1 MCFLHK
7 FQIMNDFR
15 QNTVTEPELNT
26 GRMRSEMRR
35 RWLYILPAVFI
46 TYSLAY
52 LDRANYG
59 FGAAAGLARTLH
71 ISDSRS
77 ALLGALFFLG
87 YFLFQVPG
95 AAYARRR
102 SARRLIFAALVSW
115 GILASLTG
123 IIRNFWLLA
132 FDRLLLGIAESF
144 ILPAMLILL
153 TNWFTRAERS
163 RTNTLLLLGNPVTV
177 LWMSAATGYLIRAI
191 GWQMTFIVEGVPAL
205 VWAVLWLV
213 IIRDRPEDASWMSPD
228 TCGELR
234 QQLERE
240 QWLIPQVANM
250 ESALRNPNVI
260 WLCVQY
266 FFWSLG
272 VYGFVLWLPS
282 VIQKGAARGIAI
294 TGLLGGVPYLLAIIL
309 MLLVSYYSDRSFRRK
324 RFVWPFLLIAGVSLF
339 GSYMTSAHSFWWAYG
354 FLIIAGSA
362 MYAPYGPFFAIV
374 PEMLS
379 KNVAGEV
386 TALINSCGALGGFV
400 GIWMVGLLTAHT
412 GNSRAGFLLMSISL
426 ILSGIIILCLR
437 GASNDTLATL
447 PLDVETI

>member
-1 MCFLHK
+1 MK
-7 FQIMNDFR
+7 TVM
-15 QNTVTEPELNT
+15 QNPAKAPIHGIVRTQ
-26 GRMRSEMRR
+26 SEMRR

-52 LDRANYG
+52 VDRANYG
-59 FGAAAGLARTLH
+59 FGAAAGLAQTLH
-71 ISDSRS
+71 ISNSRS

-102 SARRLIFAALVSW
+102 SARRLIFFALVSW

-123 IIRNFWLLA
+123 VIRNFWLLA
-132 FDRLLLGIAESF
+132 FDRLLLGAAESF

-177 LWMSAATGYLIRAI
+177 LWMSAATGYLIHAV
-191 GWQMTFIVEGVPAL
+191 GWQMTFVIEGLPSI
-205 VWAVLWLV
+205 LWGVAWLI
-213 IIRDRPEDASWMSPD
+213 IIRDRPQQAAWMSED
-228 TCGELR
+228 TCAQLS

-250 ESALRNPNVI
+250 ESALRNPSVI
-260 WLCVQY
+260 WLCIQY
-266 FFWSLG
+266 FFWSVG

-282 VIQKGAARGIAI
+282 VVQKGAARGIAI
-294 TGLLGGVPYLLAIIL
+294 TGLLSGVPYLLAIVL
-309 MLLVSYYSDRSFRRK
+309 MLLVSHYSDRSFRRK
-324 RFVWPFLLIAGVSLF
+324 RFVWPFLMLAGACLL
-339 GSYMTSAHSFWWAYG
+339 GSYLTAAHSFWSAYA
-354 FLIIAGSA
+354 FLVLAGSC
-362 MYAPYGPFFAIV
+362 MYAPYGPFFAII

-386 TALINSCGALGGFV
+386 TALVNSCGALGGFV
-400 GIWMVGLLTAHT
+400 GIWFVGLLDAHT

-426 ILSGIIILCLR
+426 IIASIIVLCLR
-437 GASNDTLATL
+437 GATNNTLATL
-447 PLDVETI
+447 PIDVEAI

>member
-1 MCFLHK
+1 MK
-7 FQIMNDFR
+7 
-15 QNTVTEPELNT
+15 TVTQNPANEPIHGIVRT
-26 GRMRSEMRR
+26 QSEMRK

-52 LDRANYG
+52 VDRANYG
-59 FGAAAGLARTLH
+59 FGAAAGLAQTLH
-71 ISDSRS
+71 ISNSRS

-102 SARRLIFAALVSW
+102 SARRLIFFALVSW

-123 IIRNFWLLA
+123 VIRNFWLLA
-132 FDRLLLGIAESF
+132 FDRLLLGAAESF

-177 LWMSAATGYLIRAI
+177 LWMSAATGYLIHAF
-191 GWQMTFIVEGVPAL
+191 GWQMTFVIEGFPSILWGVA
-205 VWAVLWLV
+205 WLV
-213 IIRDRPEDASWMSPD
+213 IIRDRPQQAAWMSED
-228 TCGELR
+228 TCTQLS

-250 ESALRNPNVI
+250 ESALRNPSVI
-260 WLCVQY
+260 WLCIQY
-266 FFWSLG
+266 FFWSVG

-282 VIQKGAARGIAI
+282 VVQKGAARGIAI
-294 TGLLGGVPYLLAIIL
+294 TGLLSGVPYLLAIVL
-309 MLLVSYYSDRSFRRK
+309 MLLVSHYSDRSFRRK
-324 RFVWPFLLIAGVSLF
+324 RFVWPFLMLAGACLL
-339 GSYMTSAHSFWWAYG
+339 GSYLTAAHSFWSAYA
-354 FLIIAGSA
+354 FLVLAGSC
-362 MYAPYGPFFAIV
+362 MYAPYGPFFAII

-386 TALINSCGALGGFV
+386 TALVNSCGALGGFV
-400 GIWMVGLLTAHT
+400 GIWFVGLLDAHT
-412 GNSRAGFLLMSISL
+412 GDSRAGFLLMSISL
-426 ILSGIIILCLR
+426 IIAAIIVLCLR
-437 GASNDTLATL
+437 GPTNDTLATL
-447 PLDVETI
+447 PIDVEAI